1 MLLPMEFEYR
11 RDLPGGAVLTVLTF
25 TSKVLEG
32 NTLGDP
38 VRRSHPVL
46 LPPGF
51 AGSCGNQATP
61 EKTADALPLVTVL
74 AGYTGF
80 NHKIINKGSMWSES
94 LPERIGRCMAEG
106 SIPPAVLMWPSCET
120 RLGGSQYLNSPG
132 TGNYEDYLLD
142 ELIPQVEAELSARA
156 DERGYGPGDGSCPSL
171 GVPVGGPGNRV
182 VVGKSSGGYG
192 ALRLAMRNPG
202 YFRAAGSHCGDMGF
216 DMSHFRGFAD
226 ALSCWHKYGGP
237 ANFLKELPKLKLG
250 NLEHAGI
257 EGIAMAS
264 CYSPDAEAELGVQLP
279 MDPETGEIRH
289 EIFDCWLAQDPLRM
303 LDHPAH
309 ADALRGLDTLYLDAG
324 HSDEFAL
331 QWGLRRVA
339 AKLTKLDVPAYIEY
353 YDGGHF
359 NTDHRYE
366 VSLPMLIL

>member
-1 MLLPMEFEYR
+1 MEFEYR
-11 RDLPGGAVLTVLTF
+11 REIPGGAVLTVITLT
-25 TSKVLEG
+25 SEVLEG
-32 NTLGDP
+32 NPLGDP
-38 VRRSHPVL
+38 VRRSHPLL
-46 LPPGF
+46 LPPGV
-51 AGSCGNQATP
+51 AN
-61 EKTADALPLVTVL
+61 ADAQTDVGTEALPLVTVL

-80 NHKIINKGSMWSES
+80 NHKIINKGSMWSET

-142 ELIPQVEAELSARA
+142 ELIPQVEEELSAPPSA
-156 DERGYGPGDGSCPSL
+156 MGDGI
-171 GVPVGGPGNRV
+171 GVVVGGEGRRV
-182 VVGKSSGGYG
+182 IVGKSSGGYG

-202 YFRAAGSHCGDMGF
+202 FFRAAGSHCGDMGF

-237 ANFLKELPKLKLG
+237 ANFLKELPNLNLG
-250 NLEHAGI
+250 HLEHAGI

-264 CYSPDAEAELGVQLP
+264 CYSPDDSKELGVQLP
-279 MDPETGEIRH
+279 VDPETGDILH
-289 EIFDCWLAQDPLRM
+289 DVFDLWLQQDPLRM
-303 LDHPAH
+303 LDQPAF
-309 ADALRGLDTLYLDAG
+309 ADALRGLDALYLDAG

-331 QWGLRRVA
+331 QWGLRRFA
-339 AKLTKLDVPAYIEY
+339 AKLDDLKVPAHVEY

-366 VSLPMLIL
+366 ISLPRLLGSI

>member
-11 RDLPGGAVLTVLTF
+11 RELAGGAVLTVLTF

-46 LPPGF
+46 LPPG
-51 AGSCGNQATP
+51 AASSS
-61 EKTADALPLVTVL
+61 LPLVVVL

-132 TGNYEDYLLD
+132 TGQYEDFLLQ
-142 ELIPQVEAELSARA
+142 ELIPQVEAQLSSAANA
-156 DERGYGPGDGSCPSL
+156 DGL
-171 GVPVGGPGNRV
+171 GVQVGGEGNRII
-182 VVGKSSGGYG
+182 VGKSSGGYG

-237 ANFLKELPKLKLG
+237 ANFVKELPNLNLG
-250 NLEHAGI
+250 HLEHAGI

-264 CYSPDAEAELGVQLP
+264 CYSPNAEAELGVDLP
-279 MDPETGEIRH
+279 MDPATGEIH
-289 EIFDCWLAQDPLRM
+289 HHIFDRWLKQDPLRM
-303 LDHPAH
+303 LDQANH

-331 QWGLRRVA
+331 QWGLRRFS
-339 AKLTKLDVPAYIEY
+339 AKLNELQVPAHIEY

-366 VSLPMLIL
+366 VSLPLLIS

>member
-1 MLLPMEFEYR
+1 MEFEYR
-11 RDLPGGAVLTVLTF
+11 RELPGGAVLTVLTF
-25 TSKVLEG
+25 TSEVLAD
-32 NTLGDP
+32 NALGDP

-46 LPPGF
+46 IPPGF
-51 AGSCGNQATP
+51 SGSD
-61 EKTADALPLVTVL
+61 ADVAAAQQSAADGLALVTVL

-132 TGNYEDYLLD
+132 TGNYEDYLLQ
-142 ELIPQVEAELSARA
+142 ELIPQVEQELSAPVG
-156 DERGYGPGDGSCPSL
+156 ELGDGL
-171 GVPVGGPGNRV
+171 GVAVGDVGNRV
-182 VVGKSSGGYG
+182 IVGKSSGGYG

-237 ANFLKELPKLKLG
+237 TNFLKELPNLNLG
-250 NLEHAGI
+250 HLEHAGI

-264 CYSPDAEAELGVQLP
+264 CYSPNPDCELGVELP
-279 MDPETGEIRH
+279 VDPQTGDIRH
-289 EIFDCWLAQDPLRM
+289 EVFDRWLLQDPLRM
-303 LDHPAH
+303 LDDPKH
-309 ADALRGLDTLYLDAG
+309 ADALRGLDALYLDAG

-339 AKLTKLDVPAYIEY
+339 AKLDALQVPAHVEY

-366 VSLPMLIL
+366 VSLPMLIQ